1 MINRTVR
8 IHGER
13 KMNRLVVEGNSHL
26 DARIEHQM
34 LGSLTSLATAGWLLL
49 SHMYPRQRQ
58 VVP

>member
-34 LGSLTSLATAGWLLL
+34 LGSLTSLATA
-49 SHMYPRQRQ
+49 
-58 VVP
+58 